1 LDHESLRAKVVS
13 YFQTGNSWSLNAL
26 FQKLTDGDPPDL
38 CYTEEHRRGY
48 LRDGISSRI
57 NAIVH
62 EMLRCGIL
70 APAVA
75 WHGGRRSIVI
85 VAHDLPLQVTE
96 YGRQVLGGDESAV
109 PDPDSYMAGL
119 RRDVPR
125 LLTRLERS
133 YLEESVR
140 AFHLYLYR
148 ASLVML
154 GGASEVLM
162 ARVIKGTSGKL
173 PNGSKIDSELDK
185 SILAGFRAWR
195 ASLEQNK
202 QRLPPRSGEILQSVD
217 HVFEIIRLCR
227 NEAAHPKA
235 VDVDRLEVQTLL
247 LAFRRYARALLQLK
261 RSMR

>member
-1 LDHESLRAKVVS
+1 LDHETLRSQVVR
-13 YFQTGNSWSLNAL
+13 YFQNGNHWSLARL
-26 FQKLTDGDPPDL
+26 FEGLAAANPDICYATDQ
-38 CYTEEHRRGY
+38 RR
-48 LRDGISSRI
+48 DQIKDEIASQVT
-57 NAIVH
+57 AVVH

-70 APAVA
+70 AP
-75 WHGGRRSIVI
+75 
-85 VAHDLPLQVTE
+85 DLRYHSVVSHESRQSSHEIPLQITE
-96 YGRQVLGGDESAV
+96 YGRQVLEGDGDAV
-109 PDPDSYMAGL
+109 LDPTGFLTDLKGNTRGL
-119 RRDVPR
+119 SKME
-125 LLTRLERS
+125 LS

-140 AFHLYLYR
+140 AFHLHLYR

-154 GGASEVLM
+154 GGASEALM

-173 PNGSKIDSELDK
+173 PDGAKIMGELEK
-185 SILAGFRAWR
+185 SILSGFRAWR
-195 ASLEQNK
+195 GSLDRN
-202 QRLPPRSGEILQSVD
+202 RRHLPARSGELLQSVD